1 MRSQFCRERE
11 YTVQP
16 GAPDKL
22 ATAIKCNPSKRIW
35 IGLDAVSSCLISH
48 PPTLCWFYILLDK
61 WFDALCF
68 SLMSL
73 MTAGCSTAPVT
84 APRGVICSDCCL
96 INGSNTERRVC
107 LNQSKQYL
115 GGLGK
120 SNPAR
125 KKCYTTLQGPCPFQ
139 FAEFWLPFCSITG
152 ISLMPLHKSRH
163 DDTVIGQEAKE
174 KPPH

>member
-1 MRSQFCRERE
+1 MAEPTNIAMFSYNTTNKFHNSGTRSLDVPF
-11 YTVQP
+11 VQS
-16 GAPDKL
+16 GGNLGCFDRASRGW
-22 ATAIKCNPSKRIW
+22 ATSQRTGYW
-35 IGLDAVSSCLISH
+35 VVS
-48 PPTLCWFYILLDK
+48 FGR
-61 WFDALCF
+61 
-68 SLMSL
+68 
-73 MTAGCSTAPVT
+73 GCG
-84 APRGVICSDCCL
+84 GVICSDCCL

-174 KPPH
+174 KPPY